1 MAALPIEIGAVG
13 VDVRQV
19 VEEIRSRVAEK
30 MAAGHYADPRIAR
43 AERMN
48 LANLRREEDL
58 LQFYFE
64 SLRECFFVDINDFEI
79 IERRRLLAPVLVT
92 LKRLIWKL
100 LKFYTYRLWSQQN
113 QVNGLL
119 LSAIEESEQYYR
131 AKIKALEERLN
142 RLEASR
148 TPST

>member
-30 MAAGHYADPRIAR
+30 MAAGHYADPGIAR

-48 LANLRREEDL
+48 LASLRREEDL

-119 LSAIEESEQYYR
+119 LSTIEESEQYYR

-142 RLEASR
+142 RLEASQ